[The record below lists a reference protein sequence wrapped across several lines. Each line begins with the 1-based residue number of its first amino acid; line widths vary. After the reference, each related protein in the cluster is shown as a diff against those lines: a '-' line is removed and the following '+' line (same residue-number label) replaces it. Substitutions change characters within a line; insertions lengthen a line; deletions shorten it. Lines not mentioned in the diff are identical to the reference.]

1 MQLEIIMLA
10 ISILVGAILA
20 IWQLRASS
28 REFSKEIGKA
38 VERAIV
44 AIHHDIKASQ
54 EKIEKSYE
62 RKRLRED

>member
-1 MQLEIIMLA
+1 MQLEIITLA
-10 ISILVGAILA
+10 ISILVSAILA

-44 AIHHDIKASQ
+44 VIHSDIKASQ
-54 EKIEKSYE
+54 EKIEKKLQKGE
-62 RKRLRED
+62 A